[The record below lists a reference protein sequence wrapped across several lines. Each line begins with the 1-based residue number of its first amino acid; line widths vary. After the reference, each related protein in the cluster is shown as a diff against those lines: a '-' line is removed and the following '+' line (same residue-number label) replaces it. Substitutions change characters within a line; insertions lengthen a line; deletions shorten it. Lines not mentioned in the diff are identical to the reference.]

1 MGNTTNCANIHRIF
15 IYSFLLWK
23 MTNVAHRF
31 AIPKNINVTINI
43 LKWNLTNQFS
53 QHQIWKCY
61 GCQANWNIWLFVKE
75 ARICIFEPKMC
86 CTMLLYSVHCRRRRR
101 RRHNGKKQYTTDRID
116 QCRVFT
122 VFMNELGSFAFQANV
137 LKVFTRKWKI
147 CDQRFPLWSY
157 LNQMTICINLSYF
170 IFSKHICCMHIN

>member
-101 RRHNGKKQYTTDRID
+101 RRHNEKSNTRLI
-116 QCRVFT
+116 VSISVAFLL
-122 VFMNELGSFAFQANV
+122 FLWMNLVHLHSRLMF
-137 LKVFTRKWKI
+137 
-147 CDQRFPLWSY
+147 
-157 LNQMTICINLSYF
+157 
-170 IFSKHICCMHIN
+170 